1 MNKILF
7 FDAGPVISLTMSRL
21 IWILPKLKEQFGGK
35 FYITPAVKY
44 ELVDRPINVKRFGF
58 EALQVLKLIR
68 KGVLEIYKNVPT
80 KNTVELKRLA
90 NSAFRIKGKTMD
102 ILQAGELESLA
113 CVMDTEAAAIV
124 MDERTLRLLI
134 EDSSEM
140 KKLLHRRSKSKV
152 EVDQQRIRQFSKH
165 IKGVNIIRSIEL
177 VGVAYRMGL
186 LDSYIPKRKLG
197 RSILLDGVLWA
208 TKFNG
213 CAVTPHEI
221 EEMKKCLL
229 S

>member
-165 IKGVNIIRSIEL
+165 IK
-177 VGVAYRMGL
+177 
-186 LDSYIPKRKLG
+186 
-197 RSILLDGVLWA
+197 
-208 TKFNG
+208 
-213 CAVTPHEI
+213 
-221 EEMKKCLL
+221 
-229 S
+229 